1 MVDHDSRERLMAL
14 LLPVHDRTRLLA
26 RRLCRSAADGDDL
39 FQEAVLRALVKLPTL
54 QDDHQF
60 GGWFYAVLL
69 SVHRNRAR
77 RSFWRRFLP
86 LGPQSEPGGA
96 QDGAAWEERRYRDER
111 LSRALS
117 RLPAV
122 QREAVVLYEVEGF
135 SVEEVARLQRVSV
148 SAVKSRLARA
158 RARLRRTYEE
168 ESAEP
173 TCERPERDAVV
184 KAVTER
190 STP

>member
-1 MVDHDSRERLMAL
+1 MVDHGTRERLLRL
-14 LLPVHDRTRLLA
+14 LQPIHDRARVTA
-26 RRLCRSAADGDDL
+26 RRLCRHAAHGDDL

-54 QDDHQF
+54 QDDLHF
-60 GGWFYAVLL
+60 RGWFYAVLL

-86 LGPQSEPGGA
+86 LRDADVEHAGA
-96 QDGAAWEERRYRDER
+96 LDGATWEQMRFRDER
-111 LSRALS
+111 LSRALV

-135 SVEEVARLQRVSV
+135 SVEEVAQFQQVSP

-158 RARLRRTYEE
+158 RRRLRRTYEE
-168 ESAEP
+168 LDTAD
-173 TCERPERDAVV
+173 ERVPEARA
-184 KAVTER
+184 AIHGR
-190 STP
+190 STR